1 MEIPTSV
8 EGEIMNKLI
17 FNYLPYNNQ
26 NQNELYSKMDK
37 IINEDSSN
45 DTLVVVESGMA
56 QKHYFAYVNKT
67 KLLVK
72 NNIIAFED
80 FLDRIF
86 LSNKKVL
93 GDIKRFFLFYS
104 CLKEDI
110 KKKLNINNY
119 FECIE
124 IADDFFEFFSYIKNK
139 DMLKFLNLSKW
150 QEEKFE
156 IFFEIKEEMD
166 KFLDENSYIPSD
178 WLYSLENLDLTYIK
192 KYKKIV
198 FYDIVDFPHNFLE
211 IVNSIQS
218 ICEVE
223 ILLQMEN
230 KDFDMENLKLNKVSL
245 PDKKIDVKLSKYTN
259 DLELH
264 TMIRTNKYDG
274 YFSTDLNKED
284 RYSIFTKSNKFYLND
299 TKFYQVIET
308 YLNLLNGIDYK
319 NKKYIDIF
327 LVKENIFKDAFMSF
341 YGLDNE
347 DYKSFEKIISDDYR
361 YISLELLNKKYL
373 GYLKDNEN
381 LKSKLK
387 LIFET
392 LADIEKIK
400 GINSLNDFLCNKFF
414 SSKSDIDFF
423 IEGKFD
429 TIYDK
434 IYEILGLLNS
444 NENIDFFKKFNKFF
458 KSNLGKNIF
467 TLFFNYLNKI
477 VIYSM
482 QKNTNK
488 NKELKNLNLIKY
500 STKNIE
506 NPAVIYTDSQT
517 LPKIKVNNNL
527 FTEQQKIKLGL
538 RTNEDEI
545 LIQKYRFFQNLLSLN
560 KIDIY
565 SMVDSDNNIDFSA
578 FVYEFIN
585 KYDALENNMDNLKQ
599 FFKGM
604 ALKEKDDNDFQN
616 TSFFK
621 AYSKAKTDFRN
632 NKLEIGAYDYMLLK
646 KNETF
651 FLLAKICGIK
661 SSDEMV
667 ADVGISVKILGI
679 ILHSTLE
686 KIFKENWKNI
696 LQSSENLLISYNVIE
711 DYLEKIISK
720 EKLKIES
727 FMSNYIKEV
736 LIPRFVS
743 NIEKFLKIL
752 YEELKGEKILRI
764 QAEKDTKTEK
774 KVYLKY
780 NEIEVFLDG
789 RADLLIETSKARYI
803 IDFKTGGYN
812 KEQLEF
818 YEIMFYGSDNSLPV
832 YSAVYN
838 FWDEQESKKFKFEDN
853 LVENLADKDREFKE
867 FLIEFL
873 KEGFYT
879 LPKKSALKEN
889 NYDFNEYYRYKHIIP
904 LEKME
909 VKKIIGDKDE

>member
-1 MEIPTSV
+1 
-8 EGEIMNKLI
+8 MNKLI

-56 QKHYFAYVNKT
+56 QKHYFTYVNRG

-72 NNIIAFED
+72 NNIISFED
-80 FLDRIF
+80 FLDKIF

-104 CLKEDI
+104 CLKDDI
-110 KKKLNINNY
+110 KKKLNITNY

-139 DMLKFLNLSKW
+139 DMSKFLNLSKW

-156 IFFEIKEEMD
+156 VFFEIKEEID
-166 KFLDENSYIPSD
+166 KFLDKNSYIPSD
-178 WLYSLENLDLTYIK
+178 WLYSLENLDLTFIG

-211 IVNSIQS
+211 IINSIQT

-223 ILLQMEN
+223 IILQMEN
-230 KDFDMENLKLNKVSL
+230 KDFDMENLKLIKVSL
-245 PDKKIDVKLSKYTN
+245 PDKKIDIKVSKYTN

-264 TMIRTNKYDG
+264 TMIKINQYDS
-274 YFSTDLNKED
+274 YFSTDLSKED

-327 LVKENIFKDAFMSF
+327 LVKENIFKNAFMSF

-347 DYKSFEKIISDDYR
+347 DYKSFEKIISNDYR
-361 YISLELLNKKYL
+361 YISLELLNKKYST
-373 GYLKDNEN
+373 YLKDNEN

-387 LIFET
+387 LILET

-400 GINSLNDFLCNKFF
+400 DINTLNNFLCNKFF
-414 SSKSDIDFF
+414 SSKTDIDFF

-429 TIYDK
+429 TLYDK

-477 VIYSM
+477 DIYSI
-482 QKNTNK
+482 QKNVNK

-500 STKNIE
+500 SVKNIE
-506 NPAVIYTDSQT
+506 NPAIIYTDSQT

-538 RTNEDEI
+538 KTNEDEI

-560 KIDIY
+560 RVDIY

-578 FVYEFIN
+578 FIYEFIN
-585 KYDALENNMDNLKQ
+585 KYPALENNIDNFKQ
-599 FFKGM
+599 FFKRM
-604 ALKEKDDNDFQN
+604 DLKEKDENDFEN
-616 TSFFK
+616 APFFK
-621 AYSKAKTDFRN
+621 AYSKIKSDFKD

-646 KNETF
+646 KNESFF
-651 FLLAKICGIK
+651 FLSKICGIK
-661 SSDEMV
+661 SFDEMV
-667 ADVGISVKILGI
+667 ADIGISAKVLGI
-679 ILHSTLE
+679 ILHSALE
-686 KIFKENWKNI
+686 KMFKENWKNI
-696 LQSSENLLISYNVIE
+696 LQSSENLLISNDVIE
-711 DYLEKIISK
+711 EYLKKIISK
-720 EKLKIES
+720 EELKIES
-727 FMSNYIKEV
+727 FMTNYIKEV

-752 YEELKGEKILRI
+752 YEELKDEKILRI

-838 FWDEQESKKFKFEDN
+838 FWDEQESKNFKFEN
-853 LVENLADKDREFKE
+853 HLVENLPDKDSQFKE
-867 FLIEFL
+867 FLKEFL
-873 KEGFYT
+873 KEGFYI

-889 NYDFNEYYRYKHIIP
+889 NYDFNQYYRYKHIIP
-904 LEKME
+904 LEKMKVVE
-909 VKKIIGDKDE
+909 AKGDKNE

>member
-1 MEIPTSV
+1 
-8 EGEIMNKLI
+8 MNRLI
-17 FNYLPYNNQ
+17 FNYLAYNSQ
-26 NQNELYSKMDK
+26 NQNELYFKMNK
-37 IINEDSSN
+37 IINEDNSD

-56 QKHYFAYVNKT
+56 QKHYFAYVNKSR
-67 KLLVK
+67 LLVK
-72 NNIIAFED
+72 NNIISFED
-80 FLDRIF
+80 FLDKIF

-104 CLKEDI
+104 CLKEDV
-110 KKKLNINNY
+110 KKKLNISNY

-166 KFLDENSYIPSD
+166 KFLNKNSYIPSD
-178 WLYSLENLDLTYIK
+178 WLYSLENLDLTFIK

-211 IVNSIQS
+211 IINNIQS
-218 ICEVE
+218 ICEIEV
-223 ILLQMEN
+223 LLQMEN

-245 PDKKIDVKLSKYTN
+245 PDKKIDIKLSKYTN

-264 TMIRTNKYDG
+264 TMIKINQYDS

-327 LVKENIFKDAFMSF
+327 LVKENIFKNAFMSF

-347 DYKSFEKIISDDYR
+347 DYKSFEKIISNDYR

-458 KSNLGKNIF
+458 KSNLGRNIF

-477 VIYSM
+477 VIYSI

-506 NPAVIYTDSQT
+506 NPGIIYTDSQT

-621 AYSKAKTDFRN
+621 AYSKAKTDFIN

-679 ILHSTLE
+679 ILHLTLE

-696 LQSSENLLISYNVIE
+696 LQSSENLLISDNVIE

>member
-1 MEIPTSV
+1 
-8 EGEIMNKLI
+8 MNKLI
-17 FNYLPYNNQ
+17 FNYLAYNSQ
-26 NQNELYSKMDK
+26 NQNELYFKMNK
-37 IINEDSSN
+37 IINEDNSD

-56 QKHYFAYVNKT
+56 QKHYFAYINKSR
-67 KLLVK
+67 LLVK
-72 NNIIAFED
+72 NNIISFED
-80 FLDRIF
+80 FLDKIF

-104 CLKEDI
+104 CLKEDV
-110 KKKLNINNY
+110 KKKLNISNY

-166 KFLDENSYIPSD
+166 KFLNKNSYIPSD
-178 WLYSLENLDLTYIK
+178 WLYSLENLDLTFIK

-211 IVNSIQS
+211 IINNIQS
-218 ICEVE
+218 ICEIE

-230 KDFDMENLKLNKVSL
+230 KDFDMENLKLNKLSL
-245 PDKKIDVKLSKYTN
+245 PDKKIDIKLSKYTN

-264 TMIRTNKYDG
+264 TMIKINQYDS

-327 LVKENIFKDAFMSF
+327 LVKENIFKNAFMSF

-392 LADIEKIK
+392 LADIKKIK

-458 KSNLGKNIF
+458 KSNLGRNIF

-506 NPAVIYTDSQT
+506 NPAIIYTDSQT

-538 RTNEDEI
+538 KSNEDEI

-621 AYSKAKTDFRN
+621 SYSKAKTDFRN

-651 FLLAKICGIK
+651 FLLAKICEIK

-679 ILHSTLE
+679 ILHLTLE

-696 LQSSENLLISYNVIE
+696 LQSSENLLISDNVIE

>member
-1 MEIPTSV
+1 
-8 EGEIMNKLI
+8 MNRLI
-17 FNYLPYNNQ
+17 FNYLAYNSQ
-26 NQNELYSKMDK
+26 NQNELYFKMNK
-37 IINEDSSN
+37 IINEDNSD

-56 QKHYFAYVNKT
+56 QKHYFAYVNKSRY
-67 KLLVK
+67 LVK
-72 NNIIAFED
+72 NNIISFED
-80 FLDRIF
+80 FLDKIF

-104 CLKEDI
+104 CLKEDV
-110 KKKLNINNY
+110 KKKLNISNY

-166 KFLDENSYIPSD
+166 KFLNKNSYIPSD
-178 WLYSLENLDLTYIK
+178 WLYSLENLDLTFIK

-211 IVNSIQS
+211 IINNIQS

-230 KDFDMENLKLNKVSL
+230 KDFDMENLKLNKLSL
-245 PDKKIDVKLSKYTN
+245 PDKKIDIKLSKYTN

-264 TMIRTNKYDG
+264 TMIKINQYDS

-327 LVKENIFKDAFMSF
+327 LVKENIFKNAFMSF

-400 GINSLNDFLCNKFF
+400 GINSLNDFLCDKFF

-458 KSNLGKNIF
+458 KSNLGRNIF

-477 VIYSM
+477 VIYSI

-506 NPAVIYTDSQT
+506 NPAIIYTDSQT

-667 ADVGISVKILGI
+667 ADVGISAKILGI

-696 LQSSENLLISYNVIE
+696 LQSSENLLISNNVIE

-720 EKLKIES
+720 EELKIES
-727 FMSNYIKEV
+727 FMTNYIKEV

>member
-1 MEIPTSV
+1 
-8 EGEIMNKLI
+8 MNRLI
-17 FNYLPYNNQ
+17 FNYLAYNSQ
-26 NQNELYSKMDK
+26 NQNELYLKIDK
-37 IINEDSSN
+37 VINQDNSN

-56 QKHYFAYVNKT
+56 QKHYFAYVNKSR
-67 KLLVK
+67 LLVK
-72 NNIIAFED
+72 NNIISFED
-80 FLDRIF
+80 FLDKIF

-104 CLKEDI
+104 CLKEDV
-110 KKKLNINNY
+110 KKKLNISNY

-166 KFLDENSYIPSD
+166 KFLNKNSYIPSD
-178 WLYSLENLDLTYIK
+178 WLYSLENLDLTFIK

-211 IVNSIQS
+211 IINNIQS
-218 ICEVE
+218 ICEIE

-245 PDKKIDVKLSKYTN
+245 PDKKIDIKLSKHTN

-264 TMIRTNKYDG
+264 TMIKINQYDS

>member
-1 MEIPTSV
+1 
-8 EGEIMNKLI
+8 MNKLI

-56 QKHYFAYVNKT
+56 EKHYFTYVNRG

-72 NNIIAFED
+72 NNIISFED
-80 FLDRIF
+80 FLDKIF

-104 CLKEDI
+104 CLKDDI
-110 KKKLNINNY
+110 KKKLNITNY

-156 IFFEIKEEMD
+156 VFFEIKEEMD
-166 KFLDENSYIPSD
+166 KFLDKNSYIPSD
-178 WLYSLENLDLTYIK
+178 WLYSLENLDLTIIG

-198 FYDIVDFPHNFLE
+198 FFDIADFPHNFLE
-211 IVNSIQS
+211 IINSIQT

-223 ILLQMEN
+223 IILQMEN

-245 PDKKIDVKLSKYTN
+245 PDKKIDIKVSKYTN

-264 TMIRTNKYDG
+264 TMIKINQYDS

-299 TKFYQVIET
+299 TKFYQVIEI

-327 LVKENIFKDAFMSF
+327 LVKENIFKNAFMSF

-347 DYKSFEKIISDDYR
+347 DYKSFEKIISNDYR

-400 GINSLNDFLCNKFF
+400 DINTLNDFLCNKFF
-414 SSKSDIDFF
+414 NSKTDIDFF
-423 IEGKFD
+423 VEGKFD
-429 TIYDK
+429 TLYDK

-458 KSNLGKNIF
+458 KLNLGKNIF

-477 VIYSM
+477 DIYSI
-482 QKNTNK
+482 QKNVNK

-500 STKNIE
+500 SVKNIE
-506 NPAVIYTDSQT
+506 NPAIIYTDSQT

-538 RTNEDEI
+538 KTNEDEI

-560 KIDIY
+560 RVDIY

-578 FVYEFIN
+578 FIYEFIN
-585 KYDALENNMDNLKQ
+585 KYPALENNIDNLKQ
-599 FFKGM
+599 FFKRM
-604 ALKEKDDNDFQN
+604 ALKEKDENDFEN
-616 TSFFK
+616 SPFFK
-621 AYSKAKTDFRN
+621 AYSKIKSDFKD

-646 KNETF
+646 KNESFF
-651 FLLAKICGIK
+651 FLSKICGIK
-661 SSDEMV
+661 SFDEMV
-667 ADVGISVKILGI
+667 ADVGISAKVLGI
-679 ILHSTLE
+679 ILHSALE
-686 KIFKENWKNI
+686 KMFKENWKNI
-696 LQSSENLLISYNVIE
+696 LQSSENLLISNDVIE
-711 DYLEKIISK
+711 EYLKKIISK
-720 EKLKIES
+720 EELKIES
-727 FMSNYIKEV
+727 FMTNYIKEV

-838 FWDEQESKKFKFEDN
+838 FWDEQESKNFKFEN
-853 LVENLADKDREFKE
+853 HLVENLPDKDSQFKE
-867 FLIEFL
+867 FLKEFL
-873 KEGFYT
+873 KEGFYI

-889 NYDFNEYYRYKHIIP
+889 NYDFNQYYRYKHIIP
-904 LEKME
+904 LEKMKVVE
-909 VKKIIGDKDE
+909 AKGDKNE

>member
-1 MEIPTSV
+1 
-8 EGEIMNKLI
+8 MNKLI

-56 QKHYFAYVNKT
+56 QKHYFTYVNRG

-72 NNIIAFED
+72 NNIISFED
-80 FLDRIF
+80 FLDKIF
-86 LSNKKVL
+86 LSNKKIL

-104 CLKEDI
+104 CLKDDI
-110 KKKLNINNY
+110 KKKLNITNY

-156 IFFEIKEEMD
+156 VFFEIKEEMD
-166 KFLDENSYIPSD
+166 KFLDKNSYIPSD
-178 WLYSLENLDLTYIK
+178 WLYSLENLDLTIIE

-198 FYDIVDFPHNFLE
+198 FFDIVDFPHNFLE
-211 IVNSIQS
+211 IINSIQT

-223 ILLQMEN
+223 IILQMEN
-230 KDFDMENLKLNKVSL
+230 KDFDMENLKLIKVSL
-245 PDKKIDVKLSKYTN
+245 PDKKIDIKVSKYTN

-264 TMIRTNKYDG
+264 TMIKINQHDS

-327 LVKENIFKDAFMSF
+327 LVKENIFKNAFMSF

-347 DYKSFEKIISDDYR
+347 DYKSFEKIISNDYR
-361 YISLELLNKKYL
+361 YISLELLNKKYST
-373 GYLKDNEN
+373 YLKDNEN

-387 LIFET
+387 LILET

-400 GINSLNDFLCNKFF
+400 DINTLNNFLCNKFF
-414 SSKSDIDFF
+414 SSKTDIDFF

-429 TIYDK
+429 TLYDK

-477 VIYSM
+477 DIYSI
-482 QKNTNK
+482 QKNVNK

-500 STKNIE
+500 SVKNIE
-506 NPAVIYTDSQT
+506 NPAIIYTDSQT

-538 RTNEDEI
+538 KTNEDEI

-560 KIDIY
+560 RVDIY

-578 FVYEFIN
+578 FIYEFIN
-585 KYDALENNMDNLKQ
+585 KYPALENNIDNLKQ
-599 FFKGM
+599 FFKRM
-604 ALKEKDDNDFQN
+604 ALKEKDENDFEN
-616 TSFFK
+616 ALFFK
-621 AYSKAKTDFRN
+621 AYSKIKSDFKD

-646 KNETF
+646 KNESFF
-651 FLLAKICGIK
+651 FLSKICGIK
-661 SSDEMV
+661 SFDEMV
-667 ADVGISVKILGI
+667 ADIGISAKVLGI
-679 ILHSTLE
+679 ILHSALE
-686 KIFKENWKNI
+686 KMFKENWKNI
-696 LQSSENLLISYNVIE
+696 LQSSENLLISNDVIE
-711 DYLEKIISK
+711 EYLKKIISK
-720 EKLKIES
+720 EELKIES
-727 FMSNYIKEV
+727 FMTNYIKEV

-838 FWDEQESKKFKFEDN
+838 FWDEQESKNFKFEN
-853 LVENLADKDREFKE
+853 HLVEDLPDKDSQFKE
-867 FLIEFL
+867 FLKEFL
-873 KEGFYT
+873 KEGFYI

-904 LEKME
+904 LEKMKVVE
-909 VKKIIGDKDE
+909 AKGDKNE

>member
-1 MEIPTSV
+1 MKKQEMKRGKT
-8 EGEIMNKLI
+8 MLI
-17 FNYLPYNNQ
+17 TILAVIVS
-26 NQNELYSKMDK
+26 LS
-37 IINEDSSN
+37 
-45 DTLVVVESGMA
+45 
-56 QKHYFAYVNKT
+56 
-67 KLLVK
+67 
-72 NNIIAFED
+72 IIAWGIIAY
-80 FLDRIF
+80 LGRGQT
-86 LSNKKVL
+86 LSVL
-93 GDIKRFFLFYS
+93 SIDKLEGD
-104 CLKEDI
+104 
-110 KKKLNINNY
+110 
-119 FECIE
+119 
-124 IADDFFEFFSYIKNK
+124 
-139 DMLKFLNLSKW
+139 LSLIHLAKPDNMQW
-150 QEEKFE
+150 KAGAHAK
-156 IFFEIKEEMD
+156 I
-166 KFLDENSYIPSD
+166 
-178 WLYSLENLDLTYIK
+178 SL
-192 KYKKIV
+192 
-198 FYDIVDFPHNFLE
+198 P
-211 IVNSIQS
+211 NSIDNHQTAS
-218 ICEVE
+218 EV
-223 ILLQMEN
+223 
-230 KDFDMENLKLNKVSL
+230 V
-245 PDKKIDVKLSKYTN
+245 T
-259 DLELH
+259 
-264 TMIRTNKYDG
+264 G
-274 YFSTDLNKED
+274 
-284 RYSIFTKSNKFYLND
+284 
-299 TKFYQVIET
+299 
-308 YLNLLNGIDYK
+308 
-319 NKKYIDIF
+319 
-327 LVKENIFKDAFMSF
+327 A
-341 YGLDNE
+341 
-347 DYKSFEKIISDDYR
+347 
-361 YISLELLNKKYL
+361 
-373 GYLKDNEN
+373 
-381 LKSKLK
+381 
-387 LIFET
+387 
-392 LADIEKIK
+392 
-400 GINSLNDFLCNKFF
+400 
-414 SSKSDIDFF
+414 SKSQAKDG
-423 IEGKFD
+423 ESSRWL
-429 TIYDK
+429 TIA
-434 IYEILGLLNS
+434 S
-444 NENIDFFKKFNKFF
+444 
-458 KSNLGKNIF
+458 S
-467 TLFFNYLNKI
+467 
-477 VIYSM
+477 S
-482 QKNTNK
+482 
-488 NKELKNLNLIKY
+488 
-500 STKNIE
+500 
-506 NPAVIYTDSQT
+506 
-517 LPKIKVNNNL
+517 
-527 FTEQQKIKLGL
+527 
-538 RTNEDEI
+538 NEDEI

>member
-1 MEIPTSV
+1 
-8 EGEIMNKLI
+8 MNRLI
-17 FNYLPYNNQ
+17 FNYLAYNSQ
-26 NQNELYSKMDK
+26 NQNELYFKMNK
-37 IINEDSSN
+37 IINEDNSD

-56 QKHYFAYVNKT
+56 QKHYFAYINKSR
-67 KLLVK
+67 LLVK

-80 FLDRIF
+80 FLDKIF

-104 CLKEDI
+104 CLKEDV
-110 KKKLNINNY
+110 KKKLNISNY

-166 KFLDENSYIPSD
+166 KFLNKNSYIPSD
-178 WLYSLENLDLTYIK
+178 WLYSLENLDLTFIK

-211 IVNSIQS
+211 IINNIQS

-245 PDKKIDVKLSKYTN
+245 PDKKIDIKLSKHTN

-264 TMIRTNKYDG
+264 TMIKINQYDS

-327 LVKENIFKDAFMSF
+327 LVKENIFKNAFMSF

-373 GYLKDNEN
+373 GYLKDDEN

-458 KSNLGKNIF
+458 KSNLGRNIF

-477 VIYSM
+477 VIYSI

-506 NPAVIYTDSQT
+506 NPAIIYTDSQT

-696 LQSSENLLISYNVIE
+696 LQSSENLLISDNVIE

-873 KEGFYT
+873 KEGFYI

>member
-1 MEIPTSV
+1 
-8 EGEIMNKLI
+8 MNKLI
-17 FNYLPYNNQ
+17 FNYLAYNSQ
-26 NQNELYSKMDK
+26 NQNELYFKMNK
-37 IINEDSSN
+37 IINEDNSD

-56 QKHYFAYVNKT
+56 QKHYFAYVNKSR
-67 KLLVK
+67 LLVK
-72 NNIIAFED
+72 NNIISFED
-80 FLDRIF
+80 FLDKIF

-104 CLKEDI
+104 CLKEDV
-110 KKKLNINNY
+110 KKKLNISNY

-166 KFLDENSYIPSD
+166 KFLNKNSYIPSD
-178 WLYSLENLDLTYIK
+178 WLYSLENLDLTFIK

-211 IVNSIQS
+211 IINNIQS
-218 ICEVE
+218 ICEIE

-230 KDFDMENLKLNKVSL
+230 KDFDMENLKLNKLSL
-245 PDKKIDVKLSKYTN
+245 PDKKIDIKLSKYTN

-264 TMIRTNKYDG
+264 TMIKINQYDS

-327 LVKENIFKDAFMSF
+327 LVKENIFKNAFMSF

-373 GYLKDNEN
+373 GYLKDDEN

-458 KSNLGKNIF
+458 KSNLGRNIF

-477 VIYSM
+477 VIYSI

-506 NPAVIYTDSQT
+506 NPAIIYTDSQT

-538 RTNEDEI
+538 RSNEDEI

-585 KYDALENNMDNLKQ
+585 KYDALENNTDNLKQ

-904 LEKME
+904 LEKMKVVE
-909 VKKIIGDKDE
+909 AKGDKNE

>member
-1 MEIPTSV
+1 
-8 EGEIMNKLI
+8 MNKLI

-56 QKHYFAYVNKT
+56 QKHYFAYVNKS
-67 KLLVK
+67 KLLIK
-72 NNIIAFED
+72 NNIISFED
-80 FLDRIF
+80 FLDKIF

-104 CLKEDI
+104 CLKDDI
-110 KKKLNINNY
+110 KKKLNITNY

-139 DMLKFLNLSKW
+139 DMSKFLNLSKW

-156 IFFEIKEEMD
+156 VFFEIKEEID
-166 KFLDENSYIPSD
+166 KFLDKNSYIPSD
-178 WLYSLENLDLTYIK
+178 WLYSLENLDLTFIG

-211 IVNSIQS
+211 IINSIQT

-223 ILLQMEN
+223 IILQMEN
-230 KDFDMENLKLNKVSL
+230 KDFDMENLKLIKVSL
-245 PDKKIDVKLSKYTN
+245 PDKKIDIKVSKYTN

-264 TMIRTNKYDG
+264 TMIKINQYDS
-274 YFSTDLNKED
+274 YFSTDLSKED

-327 LVKENIFKDAFMSF
+327 LVKENIFKNAFMSF

-347 DYKSFEKIISDDYR
+347 DYKSFEKIISNDYR
-361 YISLELLNKKYL
+361 YISLELLNKKYST
-373 GYLKDNEN
+373 YLKDNEN

-387 LIFET
+387 LILET

-400 GINSLNDFLCNKFF
+400 DINTLNNFLCNKFF
-414 SSKSDIDFF
+414 SSKTDIDFF

-429 TIYDK
+429 TLYDK

-477 VIYSM
+477 DIYSI
-482 QKNTNK
+482 QKNVNK

-500 STKNIE
+500 SVKNIE
-506 NPAVIYTDSQT
+506 NPAIIYTDSQT

-538 RTNEDEI
+538 KTNEDEI

-560 KIDIY
+560 RVDIY

-578 FVYEFIN
+578 FIYEFIN
-585 KYDALENNMDNLKQ
+585 KYPALENNIDNFKQ
-599 FFKGM
+599 FFKRM
-604 ALKEKDDNDFQN
+604 DLKEKDENDFEN
-616 TSFFK
+616 APFFK
-621 AYSKAKTDFRN
+621 AYSKIKSDFKD

-646 KNETF
+646 KNESFF
-651 FLLAKICGIK
+651 FLSKICGIK
-661 SSDEMV
+661 SFDEMV
-667 ADVGISVKILGI
+667 ADIGISAKVLGI
-679 ILHSTLE
+679 ILHSALE
-686 KIFKENWKNI
+686 KMFKENWKNI
-696 LQSSENLLISYNVIE
+696 LQSSENLLISNDVIE
-711 DYLEKIISK
+711 EYLKKIISK
-720 EKLKIES
+720 EELKIES
-727 FMSNYIKEV
+727 FMTNYIKEV

-752 YEELKGEKILRI
+752 YEELKDEKILRI

-838 FWDEQESKKFKFEDN
+838 FWDEQESKNFKFEN
-853 LVENLADKDREFKE
+853 HLVENLPDKDSQFKE
-867 FLIEFL
+867 FLKEFL
-873 KEGFYT
+873 KEGFYI

-889 NYDFNEYYRYKHIIP
+889 NYDFNQYYRYKHIIP
-904 LEKME
+904 LEKMKVVE
-909 VKKIIGDKDE
+909 AKGDKNE

>member
-1 MEIPTSV
+1 
-8 EGEIMNKLI
+8 MNKLI

-26 NQNELYSKMDK
+26 NQNELYSKIDK
-37 IINEDSSN
+37 IINENNSN

-104 CLKEDI
+104 CLKVDI

-166 KFLDENSYIPSD
+166 KFLDENLYIPSD
-178 WLYSLENLDLTYIK
+178 WLYSLENLDFNYIK

-211 IVNSIQS
+211 IINSIQS
-218 ICEVE
+218 VCEVE

-264 TMIRTNKYDG
+264 TMIRNNKYDG
-274 YFSTDLNKED
+274 YFSIDLNKED

-327 LVKENIFKDAFMSF
+327 LVKEYIFKNAFMSF
-341 YGLDNE
+341 YGLDIE
-347 DYKSFEKIISDDYR
+347 DYRCFEKIISSDYR
-361 YISLELLNKKYL
+361 YISLELLNEDYYSYYL
-373 GYLKDNEN
+373 EDNEN
-381 LKSKLK
+381 LKIKLK

-392 LADIEKIK
+392 LNDIEKIK
-400 GINSLNDFLCNKFF
+400 DISSLNEFLCDKFF
-414 SSKSDIDFF
+414 SSKTDIDFF
-423 IEGKFD
+423 IEEKFE
-429 TIYDK
+429 TLYDK

-444 NENIDFFKKFNKFF
+444 NENIEFFKNFNNFF

-467 TLFFNYLNKI
+467 TLFFNYLNRI
-477 VIYSM
+477 IIYSI
-482 QKNTNK
+482 QKNK
-488 NKELKNLNLIKY
+488 NKDNELKDLDSIKY
-500 STKNIE
+500 SVKNIE
-506 NPAVIYTDSQT
+506 NPAILYADSQT
-517 LPKIKVNNNL
+517 LPKMKVNNNL

-538 RTNEDEI
+538 KTNEDEI

-560 KIDIY
+560 KVDIY
-565 SMVDSDNNIDFSA
+565 SMVDKDNNIDFSA

-585 KYDALENNMDNLKQ
+585 KYSALENNTDNLKQ
-599 FFKGM
+599 YFKSIYSKEKTENFSKDEVFFR
-604 ALKEKDDNDFQN
+604 AYLKEK
-616 TSFFK
+616 
-621 AYSKAKTDFRN
+621 TDFKN
-632 NKLEIGAYDYMLLK
+632 NILKIGAYDYIELK

-651 FLLAKICGIK
+651 FFLDKICGIE
-661 SSDEMV
+661 SSDEIV
-667 ADVGISVKILGI
+667 ADIGISAKVLGN
-679 ILHSTLE
+679 ILHKTLE
-686 KIFKENWKNI
+686 EIFRENWKNI
-696 LQSSENLLISYNVIE
+696 LQSSENLLISTDIIE
-711 DYLEKIISK
+711 KYLKRNIWK
-720 EKLKIES
+720 EELKIEI
-727 FMSNYIKEV
+727 FMKNYINEV
-736 LIPRFVS
+736 LTPRLIS
-743 NIEKFLKIL
+743 NIEKFFKVL

-764 QAEKDTKTEK
+764 EAEKKSKTQDK
-774 KVYLKY
+774 AYLKY
-780 NEIEVFLDG
+780 DEIEVFLNG

-803 IDFKTGGYN
+803 VDFKTGGYK

-818 YEIMFYGSDNSLPV
+818 YAIMFYGSDNSLPV
-832 YSAVYN
+832 YSTAYN
-838 FWDEQESKKFKFEDN
+838 FWDEQEAKNFKFEKH
-853 LVENLADKDREFKE
+853 LIDKLPEKDSQFKE
-867 FLIEFL
+867 LLIEFF
-873 KEGFYT
+873 KNKYYV
-879 LPKKSALKEN
+879 LPKKSALKESD
-889 NYDFNEYYRYKHIIP
+889 YDFNEYYRYKNIIP
-904 LEKME
+904 LDKMT
-909 VKKIIGDKDE
+909 GDIDE

>member
-1 MEIPTSV
+1 
-8 EGEIMNKLI
+8 MNRLI
-17 FNYLPYNNQ
+17 FNYLAYNSQ
-26 NQNELYSKMDK
+26 NQNELYFKMNK
-37 IINEDSSN
+37 IINEDNSD

-56 QKHYFAYVNKT
+56 QKHYFAYVNKSR
-67 KLLVK
+67 LLVK
-72 NNIIAFED
+72 NNIISFED
-80 FLDRIF
+80 FLDKIF

-104 CLKEDI
+104 CLKEDV
-110 KKKLNINNY
+110 KKKLNISNY

-166 KFLDENSYIPSD
+166 KFLDKNSYIPSD

-230 KDFDMENLKLNKVSL
+230 KDFDMENLKLNKLSL
-245 PDKKIDVKLSKYTN
+245 PDKKIDIKLSKYTN

-264 TMIRTNKYDG
+264 TMIKINQYDS

-327 LVKENIFKDAFMSF
+327 LVKENIFKNAFMSF

-400 GINSLNDFLCNKFF
+400 GINSLNDFLCDKFF

-458 KSNLGKNIF
+458 KSNLGRNIF

-477 VIYSM
+477 VIYSI

-506 NPAVIYTDSQT
+506 NPAIIYTDSQT

-667 ADVGISVKILGI
+667 ADVGISAKILGI

-696 LQSSENLLISYNVIE
+696 LQSSENLLISNNVIE

-720 EKLKIES
+720 EELKIES
-727 FMSNYIKEV
+727 FMTNYIKEV

>member
-1 MEIPTSV
+1 
-8 EGEIMNKLI
+8 MNRLI
-17 FNYLPYNNQ
+17 FNYLAYNSQ
-26 NQNELYSKMDK
+26 NQNELYFKMNK
-37 IINEDSSN
+37 IINEDNSD

-56 QKHYFAYVNKT
+56 QKHYFAYINKSR
-67 KLLVK
+67 LLVK

-80 FLDRIF
+80 FLDKIF

-104 CLKEDI
+104 CLKEDV
-110 KKKLNINNY
+110 KKKLNISNY

-166 KFLDENSYIPSD
+166 KFLNKNSYIPSD
-178 WLYSLENLDLTYIK
+178 WLYSLENLDLTFIK

-211 IVNSIQS
+211 IINNIQS

-245 PDKKIDVKLSKYTN
+245 PDKKIDIKLSKHTN

-264 TMIRTNKYDG
+264 TMIKINQYDS

-299 TKFYQVIET
+299 IKFYQVIET

-327 LVKENIFKDAFMSF
+327 LVKENIFKNAFMSF

-373 GYLKDNEN
+373 GYLKDDEN

-458 KSNLGKNIF
+458 KSNLGRNIF

-477 VIYSM
+477 VIYSI

-506 NPAVIYTDSQT
+506 NPAIIYTDSQT

-696 LQSSENLLISYNVIE
+696 LQSSENLLISDNVIE

-873 KEGFYT
+873 KEGFYI

>member
-1 MEIPTSV
+1 
-8 EGEIMNKLI
+8 MNKLI
-17 FNYLPYNNQ
+17 FNYLAYNSQ
-26 NQNELYSKMDK
+26 NQNELYFKMNK
-37 IINEDSSN
+37 IINEDNSD

-56 QKHYFAYVNKT
+56 QKHYFAYINKSR
-67 KLLVK
+67 LLVK
-72 NNIIAFED
+72 NNIISFED
-80 FLDRIF
+80 FLDKIF

-104 CLKEDI
+104 CLKEDV
-110 KKKLNINNY
+110 KKKLNISNY

-166 KFLDENSYIPSD
+166 KFLNKNSYIPSD
-178 WLYSLENLDLTYIK
+178 WLYSLENLDLTFIK

-211 IVNSIQS
+211 IINNIQS
-218 ICEVE
+218 ICEIE

-230 KDFDMENLKLNKVSL
+230 KDFDMENLKLNKLSL
-245 PDKKIDVKLSKYTN
+245 PDKKIDIKLSKYTN

-264 TMIRTNKYDG
+264 TMIKINQYDS

-327 LVKENIFKDAFMSF
+327 LVKENIFKNAFMSF

-392 LADIEKIK
+392 LADIKKIK

-458 KSNLGKNIF
+458 KSNLGRNIF

-506 NPAVIYTDSQT
+506 NPAIIYTDSQT

-538 RTNEDEI
+538 KSNEDEI

-651 FLLAKICGIK
+651 FLLAKICEIK

-679 ILHSTLE
+679 ILHLTLE

-696 LQSSENLLISYNVIE
+696 LQSSENLLISDNVIE